1 MHSQAQAPSVQ
12 RPACTVPV
20 VASGGQER
28 SRGRA
33 GRLGRLGRPVLPPA
47 VTVRPL
53 LAGVATGFCP
63 QGTGAGASPAPLQSV
78 LVVCP
83 WGGCHHR
90 PHTAPQ
96 GSRGW
101 TPAFSAAPA
110 GPEEQGWAPRPLRG
124 TVPTAVCSQ
133 HPSPLAELKGR
144 ASLGKRRP
152 PHAPC
157 WAPGMQARARG
168 GPMCRTQEACR
179 TRSRGAGSDISC
191 GLEGLLVW
199 AGEWAWEGHPEQAG
213 GEVTGRVG
221 IQAGQTGHWAGWR
234 GGGGASQGSGMAAG
248 GAAAGPLG
256 MCPLWH
262 ASGGRRCSLWPVH
275 PQACQVACH
284 APLSQPTFRRHLKL
298 NIPHQALYFHKL
310 ATPFPGR
317 ECHRRSPVLGT
328 WQPSWT
334 LRCHLAS
341 PAHFVPGPL
350 RLRVSPVPCGPVT
363 PPSLL

>member
-1 MHSQAQAPSVQ
+1 MTGSGKMTGVGPSGLANLLSQIRPARPPGDRHGSGRCAVHSQAQAPSVQ

-199 AGEWAWEGHPEQAG
+199 AGEWAWEGHPAQAG

-221 IQAGQTGHWAGWR
+221 IQAGQTGHWGWVAGRRRCLAGIRHGGGR
-234 GGGGASQGSGMAAG
+234 GGGRPAWDVPTVACRRRTALLALARPPPGLPGSLSRPPLRADLSQASQTEH
-248 GAAAGPLG
+248 P
-256 MCPLWH
+256 
-262 ASGGRRCSLWPVH
+262 ASS
-275 PQACQVACH
+275 
-284 APLSQPTFRRHLKL
+284 
-298 NIPHQALYFHKL
+298 
-310 ATPFPGR
+310 
-317 ECHRRSPVLGT
+317 
-328 WQPSWT
+328 T
-334 LRCHLAS
+334 LFS
-341 PAHFVPGPL
+341 
-350 RLRVSPVPCGPVT
+350 
-363 PPSLL
+363 